1 MNKINSMSDA
11 EMMAKVFEQQTN
23 AILYNLRPD
32 VIEKRK
38 RVDEKRNY
46 CLFIEY
52 EQDMGFKIPYCKL
65 TNQYCN
71 GQCLEKED

>member
-1 MNKINSMSDA
+1 MSDA

-32 VIEKRK
+32 VIERRK
-38 RVDEKRNY
+38 RVDEKRNI
-46 CLFIEY
+46 CLYVEW
-52 EQDMGFKIPYCKL
+52 EQDMGLKIPYCKL

-71 GQCLEKED
+71 GQCLEKRSGK

>member
-1 MNKINSMSDA
+1 MIKKMNDA
-11 EMMAKVFEQQTN
+11 EMMAKMFEQQTN
-23 AILYNLRPD
+23 ALLYNLRPD

-38 RVDEKRNY
+38 RVDEQRNN
-46 CLFIEY
+46 CPCVEW

-71 GQCLEKED
+71 GQCLEKG

>member
-1 MNKINSMSDA
+1 MSDA

-32 VIEKRK
+32 VIERRK
-38 RVDEKRNY
+38 RVDEKKNN
-46 CLFIEY
+46 CLYIEW

-71 GQCLEKED
+71 DQCLEKWSDK